1 MPLLLIYDT
10 IGALYYK
17 EGKVMGRTRTGKTH
31 NGQVRVTQKNGD
43 VYVYERVTAYNPDTM
58 KTYTVKKT
66 LIGKIPFGQNEMIS
80 TRPKKKSLK
89 GPPDVETIVQ
99 ASRTRVGA
107 TDILKWI
114 GEESGITEHLHS
126 SFPEVDA
133 QKIETVAQYFVAT
146 DGRTIP
152 HLEKWQFE
160 HETPYRDGMSE
171 DCCSRLFEDLAMNES
186 GIQSYF
192 SHRFSSCGS
201 KRPIIALDTASVDT
215 YSANQYEFRYGFSK
229 ETGRLPSQK
238 QLTIMSV
245 ENLQPIAF
253 EQQPG
258 NIPDVIS
265 IRNAIMRMQVLGD
278 VKPLVVTDNGFY
290 SEDNCTLF
298 VKYGISFL
306 SRMSVKTGW
315 IKKHFKNVQKNIH
328 SYSNKCP
335 FDSDTYGMTV
345 KAEHEYNL
353 VRERTRGKFKAGDI
367 QQETKNMYLH
377 FFFSDSR
384 GVSERAI
391 FTQEIDDLINSVKS
405 RSELTTHGERM
416 VERYLIISKDDAGN
430 VTDVQPNNDA
440 INEHWEELGFF
451 VLVSNS
457 EKDTFDALK
466 YYRLRNR
473 IENLYEIQ
481 KNTADGERPR
491 VWSPARLRGRQFVQ
505 FISDSYYCFL
515 SHRINELKQSL
526 GQDDGV
532 KSASEIMLEKSL
544 LKWLNNVS
552 ISQMLE
558 WFDAVTMQQIKSPY
572 ASKRI
577 TSETTKRDEL
587 FLRKLGILK

>member
-1 MPLLLIYDT
+1 
-10 IGALYYK
+10 
-17 EGKVMGRTRTGKTH
+17 MGRTRTGKTH

-66 LIGKIPFGQNEMIS
+66 LIGKIPFGQNEMIP

-89 GPPDVETIVQ
+89 GSPDVETVVQ

-107 TDILKWI
+107 TDILKWV

-126 SFPEVDA
+126 SFPEGDA

-171 DCCSRLFEDLAMNES
+171 DCCGRLFEDIAMNES

-192 SHRFSSCGS
+192 SHRFSSCGT
-201 KRPIIALDTASVDT
+201 KRPIIALDTTSVDT

-238 QLTIMSV
+238 QLTIMAV

-265 IRNAIMRMQVLGD
+265 IRNAIMRMQALGD

-315 IKKHFKNVQKNIH
+315 IKEQFKTVQKNIH

-345 KAEHEYNL
+345 KAEHVYNL
-353 VRERTRGKFKAGDI
+353 VRERTRGKFKAGDT
-367 QQETKNMYLH
+367 QQVTKNMYLH

-391 FTQEIDDLINSVKS
+391 FTQEIDDLINAVKS
-405 RSELTTHGERM
+405 GTELTTHGERM

-430 VTDVQPNNDA
+430 VTDVQPNNNA

-466 YYRLRNR
+466 YYRWRNR

-481 KNTADGERPR
+481 KNTADGKRPR

-505 FISDSYYCFL
+505 FISASYYCFL

-532 KSASEIMLEKSL
+532 KSASEIKLEKSL

-558 WFDAVTMQQIKSPY
+558 WFDAVTLQQIKSPY

>member
-1 MPLLLIYDT
+1 
-10 IGALYYK
+10 
-17 EGKVMGRTRTGKTH
+17 MGRTRTGKTH

-66 LIGKIPFGQNEMIS
+66 LIGKIPFGQNEMIP

-89 GPPDVETIVQ
+89 GSPDVETVVQ

-107 TDILKWI
+107 TDILKWV

-126 SFPEVDA
+126 SFPEGDA

-171 DCCSRLFEDLAMNES
+171 DSCSRLFEDVAMNES

-192 SHRFSSCGS
+192 NHRFSSCGT
-201 KRPIIALDTASVDT
+201 KRPIIALDTTSVDT

-238 QLTIMSV
+238 QLTIMAV

-253 EQQPG
+253 EQQPS
-258 NIPDVIS
+258 NIPDAIS
-265 IRNAIMRMQVLGD
+265 IRNAIMRMQALGV
-278 VKPLVVTDNGFY
+278 VKPLVVTNNGFHN
-290 SEDNCTLF
+290 EENCTLF
-298 VKYGISFL
+298 VKYDIPFL
-306 SRMSVKTGW
+306 SRMSVKSKW
-315 IKKHFKNVQKNIH
+315 IEEQFKKVQKSIY

-345 KAEHEYNL
+345 KVEHVYNL
-353 VRERTRGKFKAGDI
+353 VHEQTQEKLKAGDT
-367 QQETKNMYLH
+367 QQVTKNMYLH

-384 GVSERAI
+384 GASERAI
-391 FTQEIDDLINSVKS
+391 FTQEIDELINSVKS

-416 VERYLIISKDDAGN
+416 VEKFLIISKDDAGN

-440 INEHWEELGFF
+440 INEHWGELGFF
-451 VLVSNS
+451 VLVSDF
-457 EKDTFDALK
+457 EKDTFNALK
-466 YYRLRNR
+466 YYRWRNR

-491 VWSPARLRGRQFVQ
+491 VWSQMRLRGRQFVQ
-505 FISDSYYCFL
+505 FISASYYCFL

-526 GQDDGV
+526 GQEDGV
-532 KSASEIMLEKSL
+532 KSQSEIKLEKSL
-544 LKWLNNVS
+544 LNWLNSVS
-552 ISQMLE
+552 ISQILE
-558 WFDAVTMQQIKSPY
+558 WFDAVTLQIKSPY
-572 ASKRI
+572 ASKHI
-577 TSETTKRDEL
+577 TAETIKRDEL
-587 FLRKLGILK
+587 FLRKLGVLK

>member
-1 MPLLLIYDT
+1 MTLT
-10 IGALYYK
+10 AV
-17 EGKVMGRTRTGKTH
+17 KVC
-31 NGQVRVTQKNGD
+31 D
-43 VYVYERVTAYNPDTM
+43 PAFLFFY
-58 KTYTVKKT
+58 
-66 LIGKIPFGQNEMIS
+66 
-80 TRPKKKSLK
+80 
-89 GPPDVETIVQ
+89 
-99 ASRTRVGA
+99 SR
-107 TDILKWI
+107 L
-114 GEESGITEHLHS
+114 
-126 SFPEVDA
+126 
-133 QKIETVAQYFVAT
+133 VAT

-171 DCCSRLFEDLAMNES
+171 DCCGRLFEDLAMNES

-192 SHRFSSCGS
+192 SLRFSSCS
-201 KRPIIALDTASVDT
+201 TKRPIIALDTTSVDT

-238 QLTIMSV
+238 QLTIMAV

-265 IRNAIMRMQVLGD
+265 IKNAIMRMQALGD

-315 IKKHFKNVQKNIH
+315 IKEQFKTVQKNIH

-345 KAEHEYNL
+345 KAEHVYNL
-353 VRERTRGKFKAGDI
+353 VRERTRGKFKAGDT
-367 QQETKNMYLH
+367 QQVTKNMYLH

-405 RSELTTHGERM
+405 GTELTTHGERM

-430 VTDVQPNNDA
+430 VTDVQPNNNA

-466 YYRLRNR
+466 YYRWRNR

-481 KNTADGERPR
+481 KNTADGKRPR

-505 FISDSYYCFL
+505 FISASYYCFL

-532 KSASEIMLEKSL
+532 KSASEIKLEKSL

-558 WFDAVTMQQIKSPY
+558 WFDAVTLQQIKSPY